1 MNPHELIILARVLAN
16 LEGSDAFL
24 RKAVSASYYAMFHA
38 ICYGIADIWYWEDE
52 VSRLGV
58 DWNHMYRG
66 ANHNAVLRAC
76 KDKKMI
82 ALLSPGIQLFREI
95 FLYAHPRRNLADYDS
110 LETFEKE
117 LVLHDIDRIEEAILA
132 FENADVTHRR
142 AFLSRIVY
150 PERKF

>member
-38 ICYGIADIWYWEDE
+38 VCKGIADFWYWEDTL
-52 VSRLGV
+52 SRFGE
-58 DWNHMYRG
+58 DWKHMYRG

-76 KDKKMI
+76 KDMKLI
-82 ALLSPGIQLFREI
+82 ASLSPEFKLFSEI
-95 FLYAHPRRNLADYDS
+95 FLYAYARRNLADYDP
-110 LETFEKE
+110 LKNFEKE
-117 LVLHDIDRIEEAILA
+117 LVLLDINRIEEAIIA
-132 FENADVTHRR
+132 FENADVSHRR

-150 PERKF
+150 PVRNS